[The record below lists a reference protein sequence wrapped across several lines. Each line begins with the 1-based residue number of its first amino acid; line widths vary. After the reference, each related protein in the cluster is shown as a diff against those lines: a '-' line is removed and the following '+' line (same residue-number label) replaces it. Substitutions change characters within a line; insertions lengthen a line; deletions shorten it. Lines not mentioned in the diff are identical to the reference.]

1 MDSADTRGLH
11 GVWAAVVTPVDASY
25 APDAG
30 KAIPYYGDLLA
41 GGCDGLNLFGTTG
54 EAMSFG
60 VRQRCTMM
68 ESVARSGLPMDR
80 IMVGTGAA
88 SLDDATAVFRQAI
101 ELRFAGMLVMPPFFY
116 RDAGDDGVMRFF
128 DALFARVPA
137 PPGRVILYNFPLMSG
152 MTFHPGLVDRL
163 MTAFPRAIG
172 GLKDSSNDRTLQ
184 AELLARHPEL
194 AVFPGSEHYLA
205 DAVAGGAAGCISGS
219 VALWPELA
227 QRVYLRGMPDEA
239 QQLAAHRQVL
249 TGLPFIPSVRHGI
262 AAHRKDES
270 WRIPVPPLFEL
281 GQPERAEF
289 ERRISGLRGSATVP
303 AIARAPETPA
313 FER

>member
-1 MDSADTRGLH
+1 MGNADTRRLQ
-11 GVWAAVVTPVDASY
+11 GVWAAVVTPIDASY
-25 APDAG
+25 APDAA

-41 GGCDGLNLFGTTG
+41 TGCDGVNLFGTTG

-60 VRQRCTMM
+60 AGQRCAMM
-68 ESVARSGLPMDR
+68 ETVARSGLPMDR

-88 SLDDATAVFRQAI
+88 SLDDAATVFRQAV

-116 RDAGDDGVMRFF
+116 RDAGDDGMMRFF

-152 MTFHPGLVDRL
+152 MTFHPDIVERL
-163 MTAFPRAIG
+163 MAAFPRAIG
-172 GLKDSSNDRTLQ
+172 GLKDSSNDRALQ

-194 AVFPGSEHYLA
+194 AVFPGSEHYLG
-205 DAVAGGAAGCISGS
+205 DAVAGGGAGCISGS

-227 QRVYLRGMPDEA
+227 QRVYLRGLPDDVRL
-239 QQLAAHRQVL
+239 LAARRATL
-249 TGLPFIPSVRHGI
+249 TGLPFIPTVRHGI
-262 AAHRKDES
+262 AAQRGDES
-270 WRIPVPPLFEL
+270 WRIPVPPLSAL
-281 GQPERAEF
+281 TPAGRTEF
-289 ERRISGLRGSATVP
+289 ERRISGLRGSAAAQV
-303 AIARAPETPA
+303 IARAPESPA

>member
-1 MDSADTRGLH
+1 VGNAGTRRLH

-25 APDAG
+25 APDAR

-60 VRQRCTMM
+60 AGQRCAMM

-88 SLDDATAVFRQAI
+88 SLGDATVLFRHAI
-101 ELRFAGMLVMPPFFY
+101 DLGFAGMLVMPPFFY

-128 DALFARVPA
+128 DVLFARVAP
-137 PPGRVILYNFPLMSG
+137 PPGRVVLYNFPAMSG
-152 MTFHPGLVDRL
+152 MTFHPDLVDRL
-163 MTAFPRAIG
+163 LQAFPRAIG
-172 GLKDSSNDRTLQ
+172 GIKDSSNDRALQ

-194 AVFPGSEHYLA
+194 ALFPGSEHYLA
-205 DAVAGGAAGCISGS
+205 DAVAAGAAGCISGS

-227 QRVYLRGMPDEA
+227 QRVHLRRLPDDTRLLSA
-239 QQLAAHRQVL
+239 RRAAL
-249 TGLPFIPSVRHGI
+249 TGLPFIPAVRHGI
-262 AAHRKDES
+262 AAQRGDES
-270 WRIPVPPLFEL
+270 WRIPVPPLIEL
-281 GQPERAEF
+281 AASERAEF
-289 ERRISGLRGSATVP
+289 ERRLNDAASYA
-303 AIARAPETPA
+303 E
-313 FER
+313 